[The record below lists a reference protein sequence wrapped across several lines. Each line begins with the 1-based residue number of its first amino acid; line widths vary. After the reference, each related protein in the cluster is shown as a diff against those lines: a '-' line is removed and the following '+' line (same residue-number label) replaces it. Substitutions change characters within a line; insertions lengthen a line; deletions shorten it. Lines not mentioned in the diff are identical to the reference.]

1 MLISCLLPGFWQPQA
16 PPPGCKPLT
25 YFAVQCC
32 EPSGRGNC
40 LPGYDKQMA
49 CPTSPL
55 MKAPCRV
62 VCVADIKNTGDIKQ
76 ESDLNIT
83 DTCLKR

>member
-1 MLISCLLPGFWQPQA
+1 
-16 PPPGCKPLT
+16 
-25 YFAVQCC
+25 
-32 EPSGRGNC
+32 
-40 LPGYDKQMA
+40 
-49 CPTSPL
+49 

-62 VCVADIKNTGDIKQ
+62 VCVADIKNTGDIKP